1 MSNYLST
8 KELYKIIEDLK
19 IELIELKKENLY
31 LLQNLADMAEF
42 TQESLGIEETLKEI
56 EDNQINEIR
65 EDFYNYKNENM
76 SDVSFLQYLIN
87 KGE

>member
-65 EDFYNYKNENM
+65 EDFSNYNNENM